1 VAGVR
6 VRHPLVALVHRL
18 LVAQAAATGAIGLAY
33 LRRNVTGLLF
43 VLMLAVALCCLAGLV
58 RSGTH
63 AAWVIA
69 VVFEGAFTL
78 AGLWRVLA
86 SAGYLGGLLLAMA
99 TLGVLLHPA
108 VGRAFA
114 AIPGRG
120 QPGVRDVRVGEQT
133 LAENTGGAIGGGAG

>member
-58 RSGTH
+58 RSG
-63 AAWVIA
+63 
-69 VVFEGAFTL
+69 
-78 AGLWRVLA
+78 
-86 SAGYLGGLLLAMA
+86 
-99 TLGVLLHPA
+99 VLLHPA

-114 AIPGRG
+114 AMPGRG